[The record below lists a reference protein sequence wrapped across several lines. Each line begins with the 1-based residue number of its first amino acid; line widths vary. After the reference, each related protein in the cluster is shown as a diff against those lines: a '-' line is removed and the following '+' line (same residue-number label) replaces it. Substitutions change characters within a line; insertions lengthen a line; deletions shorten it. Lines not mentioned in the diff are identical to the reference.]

1 MVIPDCK
8 HGEAVEVRNGLTRF
22 SRNGTRPQAKENR
35 FHATASRDG
44 SWLSKANVQTA
55 VDHSNTRSTV
65 TYQTSAF
72 SCDRMLSTICL
83 TLSTADR
90 PISTNEPE
98 AVIRK
103 NDACCARQHAVS
115 DLEES
120 TLLG

>member
-1 MVIPDCK
+1 VQKEAKRTEGTRRFQGSGPMIVPDCK

-35 FHATASRDG
+35 FHATASCDG

-72 SCDRMLSTICL
+72 SCDKTKFTIRTSAHSFYC
-83 TLSTADR
+83 
-90 PISTNEPE
+90 
-98 AVIRK
+98 
-103 NDACCARQHAVS
+103 
-115 DLEES
+115 
-120 TLLG
+120 